1 MWVNNLAWLL
11 AHTEPLVSGN
21 NNMVIVRMMTMKWS
35 QPLKGLKST
44 ERYSIYMNY
53 YNSSYGYET
62 EAQSL
67 SNLLNITQLK
77 VVE

>member
-1 MWVNNLAWLL
+1 MWVNNLAWFM

-44 ERYSIYMNY
+44 ERHSI
-53 YNSSYGYET
+53 YGYET
-62 EAQSL
+62 EAG
-67 SNLLNITQLK
+67 
-77 VVE
+77 V